1 MEIKDRNIKKNG
13 FLMPP
18 HPLANFE
25 LQKYYQN
32 ELRFNG
38 VYSRDNL
45 PERSSAEIKDEAY
58 IINLDDCS
66 DTETHWVALYARN
79 NDVLILSE

>member
-1 MEIKDRNIKKNG
+1 MEIKDRIIKKNE
-13 FLMPP
+13 FLLPP
-18 HPLANFE
+18 HPLTNFE
-25 LQKYYQN
+25 LQKYYLH

-58 IINLDDCS
+58 IVNLDDCS

>member
-1 MEIKDRNIKKNG
+1 MEIKDRIIKKNG

-66 DTETHWVALYARN
+66 DTETHWVALYTRN